1 MARPRL
7 KGFLDPIFRR
17 ETKTNRVGELAGVL
31 GVSRQTINRWQRDP
45 HKISEYHKMRINLL
59 FIGHGL
65 KPPFPVVDKGALQQ
79 AIKT

>member
-17 ETKTNRVGELAGVL
+17 ETKDDRVGELAGVL

-45 HKISEYHKMRINLL
+45 NRISEYHKMRINLL

-65 KPPFPVVDKGALQQ
+65 RPPFPVTDQSALKS
-79 AIKT
+79 AIRT

>member
-17 ETKTNRVGELAGVL
+17 ESQSDKVGDLAKVFGVT
-31 GVSRQTINRWQRDP
+31 RQTINRWQRDP
-45 HKISEYHKMRINLL
+45 NRISEYHKMRINLL

-65 KPPFPVVDKGALQQ
+65 KPPFPVTDKDALKGA
-79 AIKT
+79 IRT